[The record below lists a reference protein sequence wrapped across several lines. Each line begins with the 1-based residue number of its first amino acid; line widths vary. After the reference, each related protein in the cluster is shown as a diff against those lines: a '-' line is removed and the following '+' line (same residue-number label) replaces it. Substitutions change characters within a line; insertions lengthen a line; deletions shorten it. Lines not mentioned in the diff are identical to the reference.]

1 MNDFLKLQL
10 FRLMSSYICQN
21 NVKVKISFKGMN
33 QCIAYLNLFWN
44 MILDLLRSL
53 LFQQFRC
60 WISSHFWFHHY
71 TLCIGDPRSIQHLCL
86 LLKNIPRIL
95 SFPKTLSFLWF
106 RYLLHK
112 FQKFHFTHFWKSHIC
127 FCKFVLKTNRRGR
140 SKNCYKIAVR
150 KKFLSKRTFFS
161 MPHFWIIKPNFLSS

>member
-1 MNDFLKLQL
+1 MEYLSKNRESKILFVRHKKFL
-10 FRLMSSYICQN
+10 
-21 NVKVKISFKGMN
+21 G
-33 QCIAYLNLFWN
+33 YLNLFWS
-44 MILDLLRSL
+44 MKLDLLRSL
-53 LFQQFRC
+53 LFQQFHC
-60 WISSHFWFHHY
+60 LISSHFWYHHY
-71 TLCIGDPRSIQHLCL
+71 TLCKGDLRSIQHLCL
-86 LLKNIPRIL
+86 LWKNIPRIL

-150 KKFLSKRTFFS
+150 KMFLSKRTFFC